1 MSFLRHREIYRSDMV
16 SKTIITWG
24 PGAASRWSA
33 PVPSLR
39 TRRKG
44 RAPLI
49 VRDEFPVGYSLA
61 SCSPA
66 ELASAS
72 PTDLSMRWGMS
83 ASNCLSANGNLS
95 LVSVSQARG
104 ALQGHH
110 GDGHHGDGASRASRG
125 ITGASRG
132 RASRENRGT
141 DAGES
146 RDGRDVN
153 CYSDVEMSRPSR
165 VGVSRNLRFSAISLA
180 LRRSEVG
187 FERPGLRLQSTP
199 QEADSI
205 DPIPGASFLCQ
216 TGQRPNQPADV
227 RRGDC
232 LIVHED
238 HAGMVASFFRPC
250 LEQWRNRPPVIGNQR
265 QSPGCGFSQAGGV
278 ILPEEVP
285 LLPLR
290 HGVSDDR
297 PIPAAEA
304 SCYVRRD
311 LLI

>member
-83 ASNCLSANGNLS
+83 AGNCLSANGNLS

-104 ALQGHH
+104 ALH
-110 GDGHHGDGASRASRG
+110 SRPRLSRPRL
-125 ITGASRG
+125 SRLLDG
-132 RASRENRGT
+132 RAVADKTREPVRTVQWRPSARCAAENATLVICRFGQT
-141 DAGES
+141 LWS
-146 RDGRDVN
+146 RD
-153 CYSDVEMSRPSR
+153 
-165 VGVSRNLRFSAISLA
+165 
-180 LRRSEVG
+180 
-187 FERPGLRLQSTP
+187 
-199 QEADSI
+199 
-205 DPIPGASFLCQ
+205 Q
-216 TGQRPNQPADV
+216 T
-227 RRGDC
+227 
-232 LIVHED
+232 
-238 HAGMVASFFRPC
+238 
-250 LEQWRNRPPVIGNQR
+250 R
-265 QSPGCGFSQAGGV
+265 QS
-278 ILPEEVP
+278 
-285 LLPLR
+285 
-290 HGVSDDR
+290 
-297 PIPAAEA
+297 
-304 SCYVRRD
+304 SCSWSK
-311 LLI
+311 

>member
-83 ASNCLSANGNLS
+83 AGNCLSANGNLS

-104 ALQGHH
+104 ALQGVPTACP
-110 GDGHHGDGASRASRG
+110 GATVTVTNYPVFVRG
-125 ITGASRG
+125 IRPRG
-132 RASRENRGT
+132 
-141 DAGES
+141 D
-146 RDGRDVN
+146 
-153 CYSDVEMSRPSR
+153 
-165 VGVSRNLRFSAISLA
+165 
-180 LRRSEVG
+180 RSE
-187 FERPGLRLQSTP
+187 EHT
-199 QEADSI
+199 
-205 DPIPGASFLCQ
+205 
-216 TGQRPNQPADV
+216 
-227 RRGDC
+227 
-232 LIVHED
+232 
-238 HAGMVASFFRPC
+238 
-250 LEQWRNRPPVIGNQR
+250 
-265 QSPGCGFSQAGGV
+265 
-278 ILPEEVP
+278 
-285 LLPLR
+285 
-290 HGVSDDR
+290 
-297 PIPAAEA
+297 
-304 SCYVRRD
+304 
-311 LLI
+311 

>member
-83 ASNCLSANGNLS
+83 AGNCLSANGNLS

-104 ALQGHH
+104 ALQVGAA
-110 GDGHHGDGASRASRG
+110 GDRARPGTECAGINRHVVGDERALQER
-125 ITGASRG
+125 R
-132 RASRENRGT
+132 
-141 DAGES
+141 
-146 RDGRDVN
+146 
-153 CYSDVEMSRPSR
+153 SDSILTS
-165 VGVSRNLRFSAISLA
+165 SLA
-180 LRRSEVG
+180 PVAARRQVKRRQRHRWAGRLSSE
-187 FERPGLRLQSTP
+187 
-199 QEADSI
+199 
-205 DPIPGASFLCQ
+205 
-216 TGQRPNQPADV
+216 N
-227 RRGDC
+227 
-232 LIVHED
+232 
-238 HAGMVASFFRPC
+238 
-250 LEQWRNRPPVIGNQR
+250 
-265 QSPGCGFSQAGGV
+265 
-278 ILPEEVP
+278 
-285 LLPLR
+285 
-290 HGVSDDR
+290 
-297 PIPAAEA
+297 
-304 SCYVRRD
+304 
-311 LLI
+311 